1 MKAAPIP
8 YCECVFEGRAYDNFP
23 GTQYPSW
30 RYHRTLDPLLVN
42 NTEEDE
48 ACQKQGYDEPNAPI
62 SANKQLMNWFW
73 DLEDMSCKQ
82 LRVFAKDE
90 FDVDLPEGASQ
101 ESLMKAVT
109 QLSKFA
115 PQNRGRIVLM
125 AHTIRMNLD
134 ETQEEIKRMSGITST
149 NQNYNVEVTA
159 EVFEA

>member
-1 MKAAPIP
+1 MQKKQQDPF
-8 YCECVFEGRAYDNFP
+8 CECIFEGPVCENWP
-23 GTQYPSW
+23 GTKYPSW
-30 RYHRTLDPLLVN
+30 RYHRILDPLPVN

-48 ACQKQGYDEPNAPI
+48 ACRKLGYDDPDAPV

-73 DLEDMSCKQ
+73 DLEDMSCGQ

-90 FDVDLPEGASQ
+90 FEVDLPEGASQ

-109 QLSKFA
+109 KLSKFA

-125 AHTIRMNLD
+125 AHTIRMNYD
-134 ETQEEIKRMSGITST
+134 ETLEEIRRQQTMGEA
-149 NQNYNVEVTA
+149 VVTR